1 MSWSQFLSMGTTT
14 RRWERWEP
22 LLPFALLFPELPAVY
37 LRLSV
42 LEFDVAF
49 QK

>member
-1 MSWSQFLSMGTTT
+1 MSWAQRLSMGTTT
-14 RRWERWEP
+14 RRWEQWAP
-22 LLPFALLFPELPAVY
+22 LLPFVLLLLELPAVY

-42 LEFDVAF
+42 LGLDVAF